1 MPRIKA
7 IFTDIDNT
15 LTSPTTHEIPESAVQ
30 AIELARKKGLKVVVA
45 TGRNLTANRAS
56 PVEKMVFDG
65 YLTVN
70 GQYCYL
76 PDGKT
81 LRFAPFKREWVEESI
96 RLGGENGF
104 FASYHQRNQIS
115 INGFDDGVRKFY
127 EVFNSPVPE
136 ILSNEE
142 IDKDAILSIV
152 PFVQEDL
159 DDFLRRALPDCQ
171 VVRWNPHSVDLAP
184 KSGGKDVGI
193 QTFLN
198 YFGLTQEE
206 CLAIGDGGN
215 DVSML
220 KMAVIGV
227 AVGGAR
233 LETKAAADYIAPDVD
248 DDAIYKTFQ
257 HFGLI

>member
-15 LTSPTTHEIPESAVQ
+15 LTSPTTHTIPESALQ
-30 AIELARKKGLKVVVA
+30 AIELARKKGLKVIVA

-56 PVEKMVFDG
+56 PVDNIEFDG

-81 LRFAPFKREWVEESI
+81 LRFAPFRREWVEESI
-96 RLGGENGF
+96 RLGGETRF
-104 FASYHQRNQIS
+104 FASYHQRDRIT
-115 INGFDDGVRKFY
+115 INGLDDGVRKFY

-136 ILSNEE
+136 ILSNGE

-152 PFVQEDL
+152 PFVSEDM

-198 YFGLTQEE
+198 HFGLSKEE

-220 KMAVIGV
+220 KMAGVGV

-233 LETKAAADYIAPDVD
+233 LEAKAAADHIAPEVD
-248 DDAIYKTFQ
+248 DDAIYKTFKL
-257 HFGLI
+257 FGLL